1 MTMKFYQT
9 ITNWSIYIVQN
20 SCIDV
25 DQRMDMH
32 QSNLRHIIWQDHSIK
47 RISRK
52 KWSFLEILL
61 IVNNINFKSNYLESL
76 PNITM
81 QIKSG
86 HLLKNLPVQGSSA
99 TVYNLLVINNL
110 IPKWYTFSTLS
121 NKIQWALNLK

>member
-1 MTMKFYQT
+1 MKFNQT

-20 SCIDV
+20 SCID
-25 DQRMDMH
+25 DQWMAMY

-47 RISRK
+47 WISRK

-99 TVYNLLVINNL
+99 TVYNLLEINNL